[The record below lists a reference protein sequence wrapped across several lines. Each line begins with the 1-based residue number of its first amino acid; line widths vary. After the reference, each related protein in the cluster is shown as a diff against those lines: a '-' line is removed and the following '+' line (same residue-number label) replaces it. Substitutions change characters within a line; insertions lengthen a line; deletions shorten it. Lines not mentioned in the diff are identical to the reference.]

1 MNDITLEEL
10 LKAGVHFGHQTSRWH
25 PKMKPYIFTAR
36 NGVYIIDLEKTV
48 EQLKAAEAFVQEIVA
63 KNGTI
68 LFIGTKRQVKDRMKE
83 YAQACG
89 MPFITEGWI
98 GGLFTNFKVVSKQ
111 FELLNDLKR
120 KDASGELKK
129 YTKKEQLDFREK
141 IEKLEQTV
149 GGAAMMTRLPDA
161 VFVVGAKSEET
172 AVKEAQ
178 RVGIPIIAL
187 VDTNVSP
194 EGIHVVIPGNDDAMK
209 SVALIIK
216 LVSEMVQD
224 AKTALPKEPV
234 KAAAVQHPNS

>member
-1 MNDITLEEL
+1 MKNITLEEL

-25 PKMKPYIFTAR
+25 PKMKPYIFTSR

-48 EQLKAAEAFVQEIVA
+48 EHLKQADAFIQEVIA
-63 KNGTI
+63 RGGTI
-68 LFIGTKRQVKDRMKE
+68 LFIGTKRQVKDIVKK
-83 YAQACG
+83 YAEACG
-89 MPFITEGWI
+89 MPYMSERWI

-111 FELLNDLKR
+111 FEMLNDLKR
-120 KDASGELKK
+120 KEASGELKK

-141 IEKLEQTV
+141 IEKLEHMV

-172 AVKEAQ
+172 AMKEAQ

-194 EGIHVVIPGNDDAMK
+194 DGIHVVIPGNDDAVK
-209 SVALIIK
+209 SVELIVRV
-216 LVSEMVQD
+216 VSEMVQD
-224 AKTALPKEPV
+224 AKANAPKATAKPAEALN
-234 KAAAVQHPNS
+234 AHS

>member
-1 MNDITLEEL
+1 MKDISLEEL

-25 PKMKPYIFTAR
+25 PKMKPYIFTSR

-48 EQLKAAEAFVQEIVA
+48 EQLKAAEAFIQEIVA
-63 KNGTI
+63 KNGNI
-68 LFIGTKRQVKDRMKE
+68 LFIGTKRQVKDVMKK

-111 FELLNDLKR
+111 FEMLNDLKR
-120 KDASGELKK
+120 KDATGELKK

-141 IEKLEQTV
+141 IQKLEQSV

-172 AVKEAQ
+172 AIKEAQ
-178 RVGIPIIAL
+178 RIGIPIIAL

-209 SVALIIK
+209 SVELIIK
-216 LVSEMVQD
+216 LVSEMVQE
-224 AKTALPKEPV
+224 ARAAAPIEPV
-234 KAAAVQHPNS
+234 KPAAARLINS